1 MKTNTFRSAPA
12 VLFCLTII
20 FMAIPKLSAQEL
32 GEFTQYSGTVVND
45 VTGDP
50 VEAVSLTIKDHN
62 ISTITNTDGA
72 FILKIPKEITSEML
86 QIADLGYQLKE
97 LPLSQLAP
105 NSIIRL
111 TPAVNTLP
119 EISIMGYKDAASL
132 VRKLFKEK
140 DRTDMKQPLLMTAFY
155 RETIKRR
162 NRDVSLTEAVV
173 NVYKQPYASSKKDV
187 IELHKARKNTDYK
200 RLDTVALKLQGGPF
214 STLYLD
220 MMKYPEFIFTDAS
233 IDYYA
238 FNFEP
243 STTINAKP
251 VYVIRF
257 QPKIDDGLPSYQGK
271 LFVASDQLALAGA
284 DFFMELGDSDEAS
297 KIFVKRKPRDIIVIP
312 RSASYHIDYREKNGN
327 WYYGYGSV
335 SLSFKVKQKGKL
347 FNSNY
352 TVSSEMAVTDWKPVD
367 EGRKPENK
375 MKPTVV
381 MTDERFGF
389 ADPDFWGPYNVIEP
403 EKSIESAIEK
413 IQRKLERE
421 Q

>member
-1 MKTNTFRSAPA
+1 MKKIKFRRNLTF
-12 VLFCLTII
+12 LYYFI
-20 FMAIPKLSAQEL
+20 FLVFFIPKTGAQEL
-32 GEFTQYSGTVVND
+32 ENFREYSGTVVNA

-72 FILKIPKEITSEML
+72 FTLKIPNEITSEVL
-86 QIADLGYQLKE
+86 QIADLGFQLKE
-97 LPLSQLAP
+97 ISLSQL
-105 NSIIRL
+105 SQDIEIRL
-111 TPAVNTLP
+111 TPAITTLP
-119 EISIMGYKDAASL
+119 EISILGYKDAEAL

-140 DRTDMKQPLLMTAFY
+140 DNSDINTPLLMTAFY

-173 NVYKQPYASSKKDV
+173 NLYKQPYASSKKDM
-187 IELHKARKNTDYK
+187 IELHKARKSTDYK

-220 MMKYPEFIFTDAS
+220 MMKYPDFIFTDES
-233 IDYYA
+233 IDYYS

-243 STTINAKP
+243 SSTINGKP
-251 VYVIRF
+251 VYVIGF
-257 QPKIDDGLPSYQGK
+257 QPKVEDGLPSFKGK

-284 DFFMELGDSDEAS
+284 DFFMELGNTDEAS
-297 KIFVKRKPRDIIVIP
+297 KIFVKKKPRDIIVTP
-312 RSASYHIDYREKNGN
+312 KEATYHIDYREKNGK

-335 SLSFKVKQKGKL
+335 SLSFKVNQKGKL

-352 TVSSEMAVTDWKPVD
+352 TISSEMAVTDWKLI
-367 EGRKPENK
+367 EENQKPETK

-381 MTDERFGF
+381 MTDEKFGF
-389 ADPDFWGPYNVIEP
+389 ADPDFWGLYNVIEP
-403 EKSIESAIEK
+403 EKSIESAINK
-413 IQRKLERE
+413 IQRKLKR